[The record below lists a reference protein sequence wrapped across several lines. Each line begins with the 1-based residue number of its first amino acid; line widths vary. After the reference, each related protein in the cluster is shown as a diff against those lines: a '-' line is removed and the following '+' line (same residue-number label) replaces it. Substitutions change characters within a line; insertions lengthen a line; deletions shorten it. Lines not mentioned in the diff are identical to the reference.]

1 MRNVKQITTKS
12 IIAIISLGILTYTT
26 MIGSVLA
33 DEIKYP
39 SAKFNQPEAKD
50 KTELTSSIFDEKI
63 KENKALELLIFNQEN
78 KNVTEEQQLVDEKAQ
93 LISDMTGK
101 IYLQVKLQGQ
111 IDKEQLVFQNDKNEE
126 FPFVIKDEKDDTIVR
141 ILIEQHMDKIN
152 MHVKTLAAKKDLDNK
167 EMVYSI
173 HFKEKK
179 VQHDDAKEVPSK
191 HQNQENNK
199 DKLKKDIDDKK
210 DSQKSDIKERRTSLF
225 TEKGLNDIP
234 VQKDKVQQDSNK
246 KIENE
251 RPKAS
256 GTLKVENSPPTVK
269 KVENERPKASGTLK
283 VENSPPTVKKVEND
297 HKEQP
302 KHKDEKSKKEKK
314 KVVEKEKAL
323 PAFNRDDDSKNSSQL
338 SSDIKELDEPNHKK
352 QYILFAAGIV
362 LATILLISAHLYSR
376 KRGNQV

>member
-1 MRNVKQITTKS
+1 MRNVKQIATKS
-12 IIAIISLGILTYTT
+12 IIAIISIGILTYTT

-50 KTELTSSIFDEKI
+50 KTELTTSIFDEKI

-101 IYLQVKLQGQ
+101 IYLQVKLKGQ

-126 FPFVIKDEKDDTIVR
+126 FPFVIKDEKNDTIVR
-141 ILIEQHMDKIN
+141 ILIEQHMDKID
-152 MHVKTLAAKKDLDNK
+152 MHVKTLAEKKDLDNK

-179 VQHDDAKEVPSK
+179 VQHDDAKEAPSK
-191 HQNQENNK
+191 HQNQENNQ
-199 DKLKKDIDDKK
+199 DQLKKDIDDKK
-210 DSQKSDIKERRTSLF
+210 DSQKSDIKERRTSLL

-269 KVENERPKASGTLK
+269 KVEN
-283 VENSPPTVKKVEND
+283 N

-323 PAFNRDDDSKNSSQL
+323 PAFNRDDDSKNNSQL

>member
-1 MRNVKQITTKS
+1 MRNVKQIATKS

-101 IYLQVKLQGQ
+101 IYLQVKLKGQ
-111 IDKEQLVFQNDKNEE
+111 IEKEQLVFQNDKNEE
-126 FPFVIKDEKDDTIVR
+126 FPFVIKGEKDDTIVR
-141 ILIEQHMDKIN
+141 ILIEQHMDKVN
-152 MHVKTLAAKKDLDNK
+152 MHVKTLAEKKDLDNK

-191 HQNQENNK
+191 HQNQENNQ

-246 KIENE
+246 KI
-251 RPKAS
+251 
-256 GTLKVENSPPTVK
+256 
-269 KVENERPKASGTLK
+269 ENERPKASGTLK

-352 QYILFAAGIV
+352 QYMLFAAGIV

>member
-1 MRNVKQITTKS
+1 MRNVKQIATKS

-39 SAKFNQPEAKD
+39 SAKFNQPESKD

-101 IYLQVKLQGQ
+101 IYLQVKLKGQ

-152 MHVKTLAAKKDLDNK
+152 MHVKTLAEKKDLDNK
-167 EMVYSI
+167 EMLYSI

-191 HQNQENNK
+191 HQNQENNQ
-199 DKLKKDIDDKK
+199 DQLKKDIDDKK

-269 KVENERPKASGTLK
+269 KVEN
-283 VENSPPTVKKVEND
+283 N

-352 QYILFAAGIV
+352 QYMLFAVGIV

>member
-1 MRNVKQITTKS
+1 MRNVKQIATKS
-12 IIAIISLGILTYTT
+12 IIAIISLGIFTYTT

-33 DEIKYP
+33 DEMKYP

-78 KNVTEEQQLVDEKAQ
+78 KNVTEEQQLVDEKAK

-101 IYLQVKLQGQ
+101 IYLQVKLKGQ

-152 MHVKTLAAKKDLDNK
+152 MHVKTLAEKKDLDNK

-191 HQNQENNK
+191 HQNQENNQ
-199 DKLKKDIDDKK
+199 DQLKKDIDDKK

-246 KIENE
+246 KI
-251 RPKAS
+251 
-256 GTLKVENSPPTVK
+256 
-269 KVENERPKASGTLK
+269 ENERPKASGTLK

-352 QYILFAAGIV
+352 QYMLFAAGIV

-376 KRGNQV
+376 QRGNQV

>member
-1 MRNVKQITTKS
+1 MRNVKQIATKS

-33 DEIKYP
+33 DEMKYP

-101 IYLQVKLQGQ
+101 IYLQVKLKGQ
-111 IDKEQLVFQNDKNEE
+111 IDKERLVFQNDKNEE

-152 MHVKTLAAKKDLDNK
+152 MHVKTLAEKKDLDNK
-167 EMVYSI
+167 EMLYSI

-191 HQNQENNK
+191 HQNQENNQ
-199 DKLKKDIDDKK
+199 DQLKKDIDDKK
-210 DSQKSDIKERRTSLF
+210 DSQKSDNKERRTSLF

-269 KVENERPKASGTLK
+269 KVEN
-283 VENSPPTVKKVEND
+283 N

-352 QYILFAAGIV
+352 QYMLFAVGIV

>member
-1 MRNVKQITTKS
+1 MRNVKQIATKS

-33 DEIKYP
+33 DEMKYP

-101 IYLQVKLQGQ
+101 IYLQVKLKSQ

-152 MHVKTLAAKKDLDNK
+152 MHVKTLAEKKGLDNK

-191 HQNQENNK
+191 HQNQENNQ
-199 DKLKKDIDDKK
+199 DQLKKDIDDKK

-246 KIENE
+246 KI
-251 RPKAS
+251 
-256 GTLKVENSPPTVK
+256 
-269 KVENERPKASGTLK
+269 ENERPKASGTLK

-352 QYILFAAGIV
+352 QYMLFAAGIV

>member
-1 MRNVKQITTKS
+1 MRNVKQIATKS

-101 IYLQVKLQGQ
+101 IYLQVKLKGQ

-152 MHVKTLAAKKDLDNK
+152 MHVKTLAEKKDLDNK
-167 EMVYSI
+167 EMLYSI

-191 HQNQENNK
+191 HQNQENNQ
-199 DKLKKDIDDKK
+199 DQLKKDIDDKK

-269 KVENERPKASGTLK
+269 KVEN
-283 VENSPPTVKKVEND
+283 N

-338 SSDIKELDEPNHKK
+338 SSDIKELDESNHKK
-352 QYILFAAGIV
+352 QYMLFAVGIV

>member
-1 MRNVKQITTKS
+1 MRNVKQIATKS

-101 IYLQVKLQGQ
+101 IYLQVKLKGQ

-152 MHVKTLAAKKDLDNK
+152 MHVKTLAEKKDLDNK
-167 EMVYSI
+167 EMLYSI

-191 HQNQENNK
+191 HQNQENNQ
-199 DKLKKDIDDKK
+199 DQLKKDIDDKK

-225 TEKGLNDIP
+225 AEKGLNDIP

-269 KVENERPKASGTLK
+269 KVEN
-283 VENSPPTVKKVEND
+283 N

-352 QYILFAAGIV
+352 QYMLFAVGIV

>member
-1 MRNVKQITTKS
+1 MRNVKQIATKS

-101 IYLQVKLQGQ
+101 IYLQVKLKGQ

-152 MHVKTLAAKKDLDNK
+152 MHVKTLAEKKDLDNK
-167 EMVYSI
+167 EMLYSI
-173 HFKEKK
+173 HY
-179 VQHDDAKEVPSK
+179 
-191 HQNQENNK
+191 QENNQ
-199 DKLKKDIDDKK
+199 DQLKKDIDDKK
-210 DSQKSDIKERRTSLF
+210 DSQKSDNKERRTSLF

-269 KVENERPKASGTLK
+269 KVEN
-283 VENSPPTVKKVEND
+283 N

-352 QYILFAAGIV
+352 QYMLFAVGIV

>member
-1 MRNVKQITTKS
+1 MRNVKQIATKS

-101 IYLQVKLQGQ
+101 IYLQVKLKGQ

-152 MHVKTLAAKKDLDNK
+152 MHVKTLAEKKDLDNK
-167 EMVYSI
+167 EMLYSI

-191 HQNQENNK
+191 HQNQESNQ
-199 DKLKKDIDDKK
+199 DQLKKDIDDKK

-269 KVENERPKASGTLK
+269 KVEN
-283 VENSPPTVKKVEND
+283 N

-352 QYILFAAGIV
+352 QYMLFAVGIV

>member
-1 MRNVKQITTKS
+1 MRNVKQIATKS

-101 IYLQVKLQGQ
+101 IYLQVKLKGQ
-111 IDKEQLVFQNDKNEE
+111 IDEEQLVFQNDKNEE

-152 MHVKTLAAKKDLDNK
+152 MHVKTLAEKKDLDNK
-167 EMVYSI
+167 EMLYSI

-191 HQNQENNK
+191 HQNQENNQ
-199 DKLKKDIDDKK
+199 DQLKKDIDDKK

-269 KVENERPKASGTLK
+269 KVEN
-283 VENSPPTVKKVEND
+283 N

-352 QYILFAAGIV
+352 QYMLFAVGIV

>member
-269 KVENERPKASGTLK
+269 KVEN
-283 VENSPPTVKKVEND
+283 D

-323 PAFNRDDDSKNSSQL
+323 PSFNRDDDSKNSSQL

>member
-1 MRNVKQITTKS
+1 MRNVKQIATKS

-33 DEIKYP
+33 DEMKYP

-63 KENKALELLIFNQEN
+63 KENKALELLIFDQEN

-101 IYLQVKLQGQ
+101 IYLQVKLKGQ

-152 MHVKTLAAKKDLDNK
+152 MHVKTLDEKKNLDNK

-191 HQNQENNK
+191 HQNQENNQ
-199 DKLKKDIDDKK
+199 DQLKKDIDDKK

-246 KIENE
+246 KI
-251 RPKAS
+251 
-256 GTLKVENSPPTVK
+256 
-269 KVENERPKASGTLK
+269 ENERPKASGTLK

-352 QYILFAAGIV
+352 QYMLFAAGIV

>member
-1 MRNVKQITTKS
+1 MRNVKQIATKS

-50 KTELTSSIFDEKI
+50 KTELTSSIFNEKI

-101 IYLQVKLQGQ
+101 IYLQVKLKGQ

-126 FPFVIKDEKDDTIVR
+126 FPFFIKDEKDDTIVR

-152 MHVKTLAAKKDLDNK
+152 MHVKTLAEKKDLDNK

-191 HQNQENNK
+191 HQNQENNQ
-199 DKLKKDIDDKK
+199 DQLKKDIDDKK

-269 KVENERPKASGTLK
+269 KVEN
-283 VENSPPTVKKVEND
+283 N

-352 QYILFAAGIV
+352 QYMLFAADIV

>member
-1 MRNVKQITTKS
+1 MRNVKQIATKS
-12 IIAIISLGILTYTT
+12 IIAIISLGILTYKT

-33 DEIKYP
+33 DEMKYP

-101 IYLQVKLQGQ
+101 IYLQVKLKSQ

-152 MHVKTLAAKKDLDNK
+152 MHVKTLAEKKDLDNK

-191 HQNQENNK
+191 HQNQENNQ
-199 DKLKKDIDDKK
+199 DQLKKDIDDKK

-246 KIENE
+246 KI
-251 RPKAS
+251 
-256 GTLKVENSPPTVK
+256 
-269 KVENERPKASGTLK
+269 ENERPKASGTLK

-352 QYILFAAGIV
+352 QYMLFAAGIV

>member
-1 MRNVKQITTKS
+1 MRNVKQIATKS
-12 IIAIISLGILTYTT
+12 IIAIINLGILTYTT

-50 KTELTSSIFDEKI
+50 KTELTSSIFNEKI

-101 IYLQVKLQGQ
+101 IYLQVKLKGQ

-126 FPFVIKDEKDDTIVR
+126 FPFFIKDEKDDTIVR

-152 MHVKTLAAKKDLDNK
+152 MHVKTLAEKKDLDNK

-191 HQNQENNK
+191 HQNQENNQ
-199 DKLKKDIDDKK
+199 DQLKKDIDDKK

-269 KVENERPKASGTLK
+269 KVEN
-283 VENSPPTVKKVEND
+283 N

-352 QYILFAAGIV
+352 QYMLFAAGIV

>member
-1 MRNVKQITTKS
+1 MRNVKQIATKS

-50 KTELTSSIFDEKI
+50 KTELTSSIFNEKI

-101 IYLQVKLQGQ
+101 IYLQVKLKGQ

-126 FPFVIKDEKDDTIVR
+126 FPFFIKDEKDDTIVR

-152 MHVKTLAAKKDLDNK
+152 MHVKTLAEKKDLDNK

-191 HQNQENNK
+191 HQNQENNQ
-199 DKLKKDIDDKK
+199 DQLKKDIDDKK

-269 KVENERPKASGTLK
+269 KVEN
-283 VENSPPTVKKVEND
+283 N

-302 KHKDEKSKKEKK
+302 KHKDEKLKKEKK

-352 QYILFAAGIV
+352 QYMLFAAGIV

>member
-1 MRNVKQITTKS
+1 MRNVKQIATKS

-33 DEIKYP
+33 DEMKYP

-63 KENKALELLIFNQEN
+63 KENKALELLIFDQEN

-93 LISDMTGK
+93 LISAMTGK
-101 IYLQVKLQGQ
+101 IYLQVKLKGQ
-111 IDKEQLVFQNDKNEE
+111 IDKERLVFQNDKNEE

-152 MHVKTLAAKKDLDNK
+152 MHVKTLAEKKNLDNK

-179 VQHDDAKEVPSK
+179 VQHDDTKEVPSK
-191 HQNQENNK
+191 HQNQENNQE
-199 DKLKKDIDDKK
+199 KLKKDIDDKK

-246 KIENE
+246 KI
-251 RPKAS
+251 
-256 GTLKVENSPPTVK
+256 
-269 KVENERPKASGTLK
+269 ENERPKASGTLK

>member
-1 MRNVKQITTKS
+1 MRNVKQIATKS

-63 KENKALELLIFNQEN
+63 KENKALELLIFNQKN

-101 IYLQVKLQGQ
+101 IYLQVKLKGQ

-152 MHVKTLAAKKDLDNK
+152 MHVKTLAEKKDLDNK
-167 EMVYSI
+167 EMLYSI

-191 HQNQENNK
+191 HQNQENNQ
-199 DKLKKDIDDKK
+199 DQLKKDIDDKK

-269 KVENERPKASGTLK
+269 KVEN
-283 VENSPPTVKKVEND
+283 N

-352 QYILFAAGIV
+352 QYMLFAVGIV

>member
-1 MRNVKQITTKS
+1 MRNVKQIATKS

-33 DEIKYP
+33 DEMKYP

-101 IYLQVKLQGQ
+101 IYLQVKLKGQ

-126 FPFVIKDEKDDTIVR
+126 FPFVIKDEKNDTIVR
-141 ILIEQHMDKIN
+141 ILIEQHMDKID
-152 MHVKTLAAKKDLDNK
+152 MHVKTLAEKKDLDNK

-191 HQNQENNK
+191 HQNQENNQ
-199 DKLKKDIDDKK
+199 DQLKKDIDDKK
-210 DSQKSDIKERRTSLF
+210 DSQKSDIKERRTSLL

-256 GTLKVENSPPTVK
+256 GTLKVENS
-269 KVENERPKASGTLK
+269 S
-283 VENSPPTVKKVEND
+283 PTVKKVEND

>member
-1 MRNVKQITTKS
+1 MRNVKQIATKS
-12 IIAIISLGILTYTT
+12 IIAIISLDILTYTT

-101 IYLQVKLQGQ
+101 IYLQVKLKGQ

-126 FPFVIKDEKDDTIVR
+126 FPFVIKDEKDYTIVR

-152 MHVKTLAAKKDLDNK
+152 MHVKTLTEKKDLDNK

-179 VQHDDAKEVPSK
+179 VQHNDAKEVPSK
-191 HQNQENNK
+191 HQNQENNQ
-199 DKLKKDIDDKK
+199 DQLKKDIDDKK

-234 VQKDKVQQDSNK
+234 VQKDKVQQDSDK

-256 GTLKVENSPPTVK
+256 GALKVENSPPTVK
-269 KVENERPKASGTLK
+269 KVEN
-283 VENSPPTVKKVEND
+283 N

-352 QYILFAAGIV
+352 QYMLFAAGIV

>member
-1 MRNVKQITTKS
+1 MRNVKQIATKS
-12 IIAIISLGILTYTT
+12 IIAIISIGILTYTT

-50 KTELTSSIFDEKI
+50 KTELTTSIFDEKI

-101 IYLQVKLQGQ
+101 IYLQVKLKGQ

-126 FPFVIKDEKDDTIVR
+126 FPFVIKDEKNDTIVR
-141 ILIEQHMDKIN
+141 ILIEQHMDKID
-152 MHVKTLAAKKDLDNK
+152 MHVKTLAEKKDLDNK

-191 HQNQENNK
+191 HQNQENNQ
-199 DKLKKDIDDKK
+199 DQLKKDIDDKK
-210 DSQKSDIKERRTSLF
+210 DSQKSDIKERRTSLL

-269 KVENERPKASGTLK
+269 KVEN
-283 VENSPPTVKKVEND
+283 N

-323 PAFNRDDDSKNSSQL
+323 PAFNRDDDSKNNSQL

-352 QYILFAAGIV
+352 QYMLFAAGIV

>member
-1 MRNVKQITTKS
+1 MRNVKQIATKS

-101 IYLQVKLQGQ
+101 IYLQVKLKGQ

-152 MHVKTLAAKKDLDNK
+152 MHVKTLAEKKDLDNK
-167 EMVYSI
+167 EMLYSI

-191 HQNQENNK
+191 HQNQENNQ
-199 DKLKKDIDDKK
+199 DQLKKDIDDKK
-210 DSQKSDIKERRTSLF
+210 NSQKSDIKERRTSLF

-269 KVENERPKASGTLK
+269 KVEN
-283 VENSPPTVKKVEND
+283 N

-352 QYILFAAGIV
+352 QYMLFAVGIV

>member
-1 MRNVKQITTKS
+1 MRNIKQIATKS
-12 IIAIISLGILTYTT
+12 IIAIISIGILTYTT

-50 KTELTSSIFDEKI
+50 KTELTTSIFDEKI

-101 IYLQVKLQGQ
+101 IYLQVKLKGQ

-126 FPFVIKDEKDDTIVR
+126 FPFVIKDEKNDTIVR
-141 ILIEQHMDKIN
+141 ILIEQHMDKID
-152 MHVKTLAAKKDLDNK
+152 MHVKTLAEKKDLDNK

-191 HQNQENNK
+191 HQNQENNQ
-199 DKLKKDIDDKK
+199 DQLKKDIDDKK
-210 DSQKSDIKERRTSLF
+210 DSQKSDIKERRTSLL

-269 KVENERPKASGTLK
+269 KVEN
-283 VENSPPTVKKVEND
+283 N

-323 PAFNRDDDSKNSSQL
+323 PAFNRDDDSKNNSQL

>member
-50 KTELTSSIFDEKI
+50 KTELTPSIFDEKI

-101 IYLQVKLQGQ
+101 IYLQVKLKGQ

-152 MHVKTLAAKKDLDNK
+152 MHVKTLAEKKNLDNK

-191 HQNQENNK
+191 HQNQENNQ
-199 DKLKKDIDDKK
+199 DQLKKDIDDKK

-246 KIENE
+246 KI
-251 RPKAS
+251 
-256 GTLKVENSPPTVK
+256 
-269 KVENERPKASGTLK
+269 ENERPKASGTLK

>member
-1 MRNVKQITTKS
+1 MRNVKQIATKS

-101 IYLQVKLQGQ
+101 IYLQVKLKGQ

-152 MHVKTLAAKKDLDNK
+152 MHVKTLAEKKDLDNK
-167 EMVYSI
+167 EMLYSI

-191 HQNQENNK
+191 HQNQENNQ
-199 DKLKKDIDDKK
+199 DQLKKDIDDKK

-269 KVENERPKASGTLK
+269 KVEN
-283 VENSPPTVKKVEND
+283 N

-352 QYILFAAGIV
+352 QYMLFTVGIV

>member
-1 MRNVKQITTKS
+1 MRNVKQIATKS
-12 IIAIISLGILTYTT
+12 IIAIISLGIFTYTT

-33 DEIKYP
+33 DEMKYP

-78 KNVTEEQQLVDEKAQ
+78 KNVTEEQQLVDEKAK
-93 LISDMTGK
+93 LTSDMTGK
-101 IYLQVKLQGQ
+101 IYLQVKLKGQ

-152 MHVKTLAAKKDLDNK
+152 MHVKTLAEKKDLDNK

-191 HQNQENNK
+191 HQNQENNQ
-199 DKLKKDIDDKK
+199 DQLKKDIDDKK

-234 VQKDKVQQDSNK
+234 LQKDKVQQDSNK
-246 KIENE
+246 KI
-251 RPKAS
+251 
-256 GTLKVENSPPTVK
+256 
-269 KVENERPKASGTLK
+269 ENERPKASGTLK

-352 QYILFAAGIV
+352 QYMLFAAGIV

>member
-1 MRNVKQITTKS
+1 MRNVKQIATKS
-12 IIAIISLGILTYTT
+12 IIAIISIGILTYTT

-50 KTELTSSIFDEKI
+50 KTELTTSIFDEKI

-101 IYLQVKLQGQ
+101 IYLQVKLKGQ

-126 FPFVIKDEKDDTIVR
+126 FPFVIKDEKNDTIVR
-141 ILIEQHMDKIN
+141 ILIEQHMDKID
-152 MHVKTLAAKKDLDNK
+152 MHVKTLAEKKDLDNK

-191 HQNQENNK
+191 HQNQENNQ
-199 DKLKKDIDDKK
+199 DQLKKDIDDKK
-210 DSQKSDIKERRTSLF
+210 DSQKSDIKERRTSLL

-269 KVENERPKASGTLK
+269 KVEN
-283 VENSPPTVKKVEND
+283 N

-323 PAFNRDDDSKNSSQL
+323 PAFNRDDDSKNNSQL

-352 QYILFAAGIV
+352 EYILFAAGIV

>member
-1 MRNVKQITTKS
+1 MRNVKQIATKS

-33 DEIKYP
+33 DEMQYP

-101 IYLQVKLQGQ
+101 IYLQVKLKGQ

-152 MHVKTLAAKKDLDNK
+152 MHVKTLDEKKNLDNK

-191 HQNQENNK
+191 HQNQENNQ
-199 DKLKKDIDDKK
+199 DQLKKDIDDKK

-234 VQKDKVQQDSNK
+234 AQKDKVQQDSNK
-246 KIENE
+246 KI
-251 RPKAS
+251 
-256 GTLKVENSPPTVK
+256 
-269 KVENERPKASGTLK
+269 ENERPKASGTLK

>member
-1 MRNVKQITTKS
+1 MRKVKQIATKS
-12 IIAIISLGILTYTT
+12 IIAIISIGILTYTT

-50 KTELTSSIFDEKI
+50 KTELTTSIFDEKI

-101 IYLQVKLQGQ
+101 IYLQVKLKGQ

-126 FPFVIKDEKDDTIVR
+126 FPFVIKDEKNDTIVR
-141 ILIEQHMDKIN
+141 ILIEQHMDKID
-152 MHVKTLAAKKDLDNK
+152 MHVKTLAEKKDLDNK

-191 HQNQENNK
+191 HQNQENNQ
-199 DKLKKDIDDKK
+199 DQLKKDIDDKK
-210 DSQKSDIKERRTSLF
+210 DSQKSDIKERRTSLL

-269 KVENERPKASGTLK
+269 KVEN
-283 VENSPPTVKKVEND
+283 N

-323 PAFNRDDDSKNSSQL
+323 PAFNRDDDSKNNSQL

>member
-1 MRNVKQITTKS
+1 MRNVKQIATKS

-101 IYLQVKLQGQ
+101 IYLQVKLKGQ

-152 MHVKTLAAKKDLDNK
+152 MHVKTLAEKKDLDNK
-167 EMVYSI
+167 EMLYSI

-191 HQNQENNK
+191 HQNQENNQ
-199 DKLKKDIDDKK
+199 DQLKKDIDDKK

-269 KVENERPKASGTLK
+269 KVEN
-283 VENSPPTVKKVEND
+283 N

-352 QYILFAAGIV
+352 QYMLFAVGIV
-362 LATILLISAHLYSR
+362 LATILLISAHLYSG

>member
-1 MRNVKQITTKS
+1 MRNVKQIATKS
-12 IIAIISLGILTYTT
+12 IIAIISLGIFTYTT

-101 IYLQVKLQGQ
+101 IYLQVKLKGQ

-152 MHVKTLAAKKDLDNK
+152 MHVKTLAEKKDLDNK
-167 EMVYSI
+167 EMLYSI

-191 HQNQENNK
+191 HQNQENNQ
-199 DKLKKDIDDKK
+199 DQLKKDIDDKK

-269 KVENERPKASGTLK
+269 KVEN
-283 VENSPPTVKKVEND
+283 N

-352 QYILFAAGIV
+352 QYMLFAVGIV

>member
-1 MRNVKQITTKS
+1 MRNVKQIATKS
-12 IIAIISLGILTYTT
+12 IIAIISIGILTYTT

-50 KTELTSSIFDEKI
+50 KTELTTSIFDEKI

-101 IYLQVKLQGQ
+101 IYLQVKLKGQ

-126 FPFVIKDEKDDTIVR
+126 FP
-141 ILIEQHMDKIN
+141 LDKIN
-152 MHVKTLAAKKDLDNK
+152 MHVKTLAEKKNLDNK

-191 HQNQENNK
+191 HQNQENNQ
-199 DKLKKDIDDKK
+199 DQLKKDIDDKK
-210 DSQKSDIKERRTSLF
+210 DSQKSDTKERRTSLF

-269 KVENERPKASGTLK
+269 KVEN
-283 VENSPPTVKKVEND
+283 N

>member
-1 MRNVKQITTKS
+1 MRNVKQIATKS
-12 IIAIISLGILTYTT
+12 IIAIISIGILTYTT

-50 KTELTSSIFDEKI
+50 KTELTPSIFDEEI
-63 KENKALELLIFNQEN
+63 KENKALELLIFDQEN

-101 IYLQVKLQGQ
+101 IYLQVKLKGQ

-126 FPFVIKDEKDDTIVR
+126 FPFVIKDEKDYTIVR

-152 MHVKTLAAKKDLDNK
+152 MHVKTLTEKKDLDNK

-191 HQNQENNK
+191 HQNQENNQ
-199 DKLKKDIDDKK
+199 DQLKKDIDDKK
-210 DSQKSDIKERRTSLF
+210 DSQKSDIKERRTSLL

-246 KIENE
+246 KF
-251 RPKAS
+251 
-256 GTLKVENSPPTVK
+256 
-269 KVENERPKASGTLK
+269 ENERPKASGTLK

-297 HKEQP
+297 HKEQL

-352 QYILFAAGIV
+352 QYMLFAAGIV

>member
-1 MRNVKQITTKS
+1 MRNVKQIATKS
-12 IIAIISLGILTYTT
+12 IIVIISLGILTYTT

-33 DEIKYP
+33 DEMKYP

-101 IYLQVKLQGQ
+101 IYLQVKLKSQ

-152 MHVKTLAAKKDLDNK
+152 MHVKTLAEKKDLDNK

-191 HQNQENNK
+191 HQNQENNQ
-199 DKLKKDIDDKK
+199 DQLKKDIDDKK

-246 KIENE
+246 KI
-251 RPKAS
+251 
-256 GTLKVENSPPTVK
+256 
-269 KVENERPKASGTLK
+269 ENERPKASGTLK

-352 QYILFAAGIV
+352 QYMLFAAGIV

>member
-1 MRNVKQITTKS
+1 MRNVKQIATKS

-50 KTELTSSIFDEKI
+50 KTELTTSIFDEKI

-101 IYLQVKLQGQ
+101 IYLQVKLKGQ

-152 MHVKTLAAKKDLDNK
+152 MHVKTLAEKKNLDNK

-191 HQNQENNK
+191 HQNKENNQ
-199 DKLKKDIDDKK
+199 DQLKK
-210 DSQKSDIKERRTSLF
+210 R
-225 TEKGLNDIP
+225 
-234 VQKDKVQQDSNK
+234 
-246 KIENE
+246 
-251 RPKAS
+251 
-256 GTLKVENSPPTVK
+256 
-269 KVENERPKASGTLK
+269 
-283 VENSPPTVKKVEND
+283 
-297 HKEQP
+297 
-302 KHKDEKSKKEKK
+302 
-314 KVVEKEKAL
+314 
-323 PAFNRDDDSKNSSQL
+323 
-338 SSDIKELDEPNHKK
+338 
-352 QYILFAAGIV
+352 Y
-362 LATILLISAHLYSR
+362 
-376 KRGNQV
+376 

>member
-1 MRNVKQITTKS
+1 MRNVKQIATKS
-12 IIAIISLGILTYTT
+12 IIAIISIGILTYTT

-50 KTELTSSIFDEKI
+50 KTELTTSIFDEKI

-78 KNVTEEQQLVDEKAQ
+78 KNVTEQQQLVDEKAQ

-101 IYLQVKLQGQ
+101 IYLQVKLKGQ

-126 FPFVIKDEKDDTIVR
+126 FPFVIKDEKNDTIVR
-141 ILIEQHMDKIN
+141 ILIEQHMDKID
-152 MHVKTLAAKKDLDNK
+152 MHVKTLAEKKDLDNK

-191 HQNQENNK
+191 HQNQENNQ
-199 DKLKKDIDDKK
+199 DQLKKDIDEKK
-210 DSQKSDIKERRTSLF
+210 DSQKSDIKERRTSLL

-269 KVENERPKASGTLK
+269 KVEN
-283 VENSPPTVKKVEND
+283 N

-323 PAFNRDDDSKNSSQL
+323 PAFNRDDDSKNNSQL